1 MNISQL
7 FILSFNALSER
18 KTRTILTILM
28 VIVGSSLMV
37 VLNGLSAGQSN
48 FVKEQLNQLGT
59 DVVTVSSGQRSFR
72 GGGEPSPASII
83 LNSVIASRINSLPYV
98 KEVVPIYS
106 GSIQIVSQGNTV
118 NSSVLSMNP
127 EKLLVMAPKL
137 KFMEGSVI
145 KPTDQSAILI
155 GYNAANPPGST
166 SALINVGQTVK
177 ASFSYLDENGKLQ
190 KETRGFIVS
199 GVIQQSGN
207 NQIDRAVVINQEA
220 GNLLLRKSSKFD
232 SLMVVTQSSE
242 FVDVVQKEITDLYG
256 PTIGVSTAQSFLSLR
271 ESFTSGINSFI
282 LSVGTIALVVGAVG
296 IITTLY
302 TSVTERIREIGTMK
316 AIGAQSKT
324 ILSLFLIEALIIG
337 ILGATLGLVIGIVAG
352 YSFGSSLGAGL
363 PGTSSIPPV
372 YLPTDLLNVWL
383 LSTGLSLLAGLLP
396 AWKASRLPAIVALRR
411 E

>member
-1 MNISQL
+1 MNTSQL

-37 VLNGLSAGQSN
+37 VLNGLSAGQSK
-48 FVKEQLNQLGT
+48 FVEDQLNQLGT
-59 DVVTVSSGQRSFR
+59 DIVTVSSGQRSFR
-72 GGGEPSPASII
+72 GGGEPSPASIT
-83 LNSVIASRINSLPYV
+83 LNSVVASRINSLPYV

-106 GSIQIVSQGNTV
+106 GSIQSASQGNTI
-118 NSSVLSMNP
+118 NSVVLSMNP
-127 EKLLVMAPKL
+127 DKLLVMAPKL
-137 KFMEGSVI
+137 KFVEGSVI
-145 KPTDQSAILI
+145 KPADQSAILV

-166 SALINVGQTVK
+166 SALITVGQTVK
-177 ASFSYLDENGKLQ
+177 ASFSYIDENGKPQ

-207 NQIDRAVVINQEA
+207 NQIDRAVVINQDA

-232 SLMVVTQSSE
+232 SLMVVAQSSE

-256 PTIGVSTAQSFLSLR
+256 TTIGVSTAQSSLSLR
-271 ESFTSGINSFI
+271 ASFTSGINSFI

-324 ILSLFLIEALIIG
+324 ILSLFLVEALIIG
-337 ILGATLGLVIGIVAG
+337 ILGVTLGLVIGIVAG
-352 YSFGSSLGAGL
+352 YSFGSSLGTGL

-372 YLPTDLLNVWL
+372 YLATDLLNVWL